1 MTELFLGIDIGTYS
15 AKGVL
20 VDEGGRVL
28 ASHVVPHE
36 LAMPRPGWVEHDA
49 DGVWWHDFVTIC
61 RQLLAASAVEP
72 TRIAGVGVSTISPCV
87 LPVDADGRPLR
98 AGILYGID
106 TRATAE
112 IAELEQALGA
122 DVLFQRYGTK
132 LSSQSTSPKIRWL
145 RKHEP
150 GVWRATRLLL
160 SGTGYVVYKLTG
172 AATLDFYDAGAY
184 APLFDVRT
192 LSWNQD
198 LADLVAPASL
208 LPRVTWT
215 CEVAGRVTATAA
227 RETGL
232 AAGTPVI
239 TGTADAAAEAISAGL
254 TRVGDMM
261 VMYGSSIFFILKTD
275 RLYDSRRFW
284 GTRFLE
290 PETYAVA
297 GGMST
302 AGSLTRWFRDQLGQ
316 PEVAT
321 EAAGGPNAYASLAAL
336 AASAPPG
343 ANGLL
348 MLPYF
353 AGERTPLH
361 DPDARGVVA
370 GLTLGTTRADLYRA
384 LLEAVGYG
392 IRHNIDAMREEG
404 ISAQRIL
411 AVGGGAQNLAWME
424 MVSSSAGIE
433 QHIPRQQI
441 GAAYGDAMLAAVGV
455 GFFPGTAAATKWV
468 ESARVVRPN
477 AAMRAVYEQYY
488 PHYRALYEATA
499 STLHALSDLQR
510 AGHEAQ

>member
-1 MTELFLGIDIGTYS
+1 MTDFFLGIDIGTYS
-15 AKGVL
+15 SKGVL
-20 VDEGGRVL
+20 VDEDGRVL

-36 LAMPRPGWVEHDA
+36 LTMPRPGWVEHDA
-49 DGVWWHDFVTIC
+49 DGTWWHDFVTIC
-61 RQLLAASAVEP
+61 RQLLAAPGVEP
-72 TRIAGVGVSTISPCV
+72 TQIAGVGVSTISPCV

-106 TRATAE
+106 TRATVE

-122 DVLFQRYGTK
+122 DVLFERYGTR
-132 LSSQSTSPKIRWL
+132 LSSQATAPKIRWL

-150 GVWRATRLLL
+150 EVWRATRLLL
-160 SGTGYVVYKLTG
+160 SGTGYVVYRLTG
-172 AATLDFYDAGAY
+172 AATLDIYDAGAY

-192 LSWNQD
+192 CAWNPE
-198 LADLVAPASL
+198 LAELVAPTDI

-215 CEVAGRVTATAA
+215 CEVAGYVTPAAA
-227 RETGL
+227 RQTGL

-254 TRVGDMM
+254 AAVGDMM
-261 VMYGSSIFFILKTD
+261 VMYGSSIFFILKTA
-275 RLYDSRRFW
+275 RLHDSRRFW
-284 GTRFLE
+284 ATRFLE

-302 AGSLTRWFRDQLGQ
+302 AGSLTRWFRDVLGQ
-316 PEVAT
+316 PEVAG
-321 EAAGGPNAYASLAAL
+321 EAAGGPNAYAALAEL

-361 DPDARGVVA
+361 DPDARGVIA

-392 IRHNIDAMREEG
+392 IRHNIDAMRAEG
-404 ISAQRIL
+404 ITAQRIL
-411 AVGGGAQNLAWME
+411 AVGGGTQNPLWMQ
-424 MVSSSAGIE
+424 MVSSSAGVE

-455 GFFPGTAAATKWV
+455 GVFPSTAAAAKWV
-468 ESARVVRPN
+468 ESERVVRPDET
-477 AAMRAVYEQYY
+477 MRAVYEQYY

-499 STLHALSDLQR
+499 STVHALSDLQR
-510 AGHEAQ
+510 AGHGA